1 MQNLADGFTFCNLIH
16 FIWDIV
22 YCRGARHG
30 IKMNGKLAR
39 IEQQE
44 LSHVSQSDSCSS
56 SPASKEKSNDANGIL
71 PNSISETPTRKPKK
85 KKKNKEFSLEKAENI
100 DSREDLMVKKDKKK
114 KKRKRDKDNEGII
127 KDNEYVSH
135 EQQCTEEM
143 ESCPTGNKKRKR
155 NQNETEEFA
164 EVEESVTEVYMESS
178 SVKKK
183 KKKKSKRENEAAT
196 PDTLNFDSTDTATVP
211 QKN

>member
-16 FIWDIV
+16 FIVIWEII

-56 SPASKEKSNDANGIL
+56 SPASKEKSNDANDTL
-71 PNSISETPTRKPKK
+71 PNSTSETPTRKPKK
-85 KKKNKEFSLEKAENI
+85 KKKIKEVSLEKAENI
-100 DSREDLMVKKDKKK
+100 DSHEDLMVKKDKKK

-155 NQNETEEFA
+155 NQREDPVRCQEE
-164 EVEESVTEVYMESS
+164 E
-178 SVKKK
+178 K
-183 KKKKSKRENEAAT
+183 
-196 PDTLNFDSTDTATVP
+196 
-211 QKN
+211 

>member
-1 MQNLADGFTFCNLIH
+1 
-16 FIWDIV
+16 
-22 YCRGARHG
+22 
-30 IKMNGKLAR
+30 MNGKLAR

-114 KKRKRDKDNEGII
+114 KRKRDKDNEGII

-164 EVEESVTEVYMESS
+164 EVEESVTEVHMESS